1 MIANDTELEVTLK
14 RTERLREQIVHLKRC
29 ERNPDNYRSSV
40 SGFVAEMDRH
50 QLDVRDYLMRVP
62 ELHVGVA
69 S

>member
-1 MIANDTELEVTLK
+1 MIADDTELEVTLK
-14 RTERLREQIVHLKRC
+14 RIERLREQIVHLKQC

-40 SGFVAEMDRH
+40 SGFVAEIDRH

-62 ELHVGVA
+62 ELQVGVA